1 MSYVWDLCTQA
12 MKYFGFIA
20 DGEYEHPSEVNYE
33 LVKPSN
39 VIARIEKDLFPCIDC
54 VVAANCSEVCDK
66 VEMDND
72 ELTRIARKYNCCPD
86 CGCKDFLEGP
96 QGGLC
101 TNIMCAKCRH
111 RFNAS
116 PLGMERIGV

>member
-1 MSYVWDLCTQA
+1 MSFIWNFCTRVL
-12 MKYFGFIA
+12 KFFRLLK
-20 DGEYEHPSEVNYE
+20 DEEYKHPSEVNHE
-33 LVKPSN
+33 LIEPSN
-39 VIARIEKDLFPCIDC
+39 VVIKNERLIFPCIDC
-54 VVAANCSEVCDK
+54 VVSANCTELCDK

-72 ELTRIARKYNCCPD
+72 KLTEIARKYNCCPD
-86 CGCKDFLEGP
+86 CGGKKFLEGP

-116 PLGMERIGV
+116 PFGLERIGI